1 MAADRTS
8 VSQRGDC
15 SLAFPQLGRYQAE
28 VMLSAA
34 RQKGL
39 PEGEKPSV
47 PDDKAYCKVAHQV
60 SGNVKTAGLEYF
72 SCNECGFYKLK
83 RDVKIVLEP
92 LYNSK
97 YKCKKNGCWRRART
111 TSRRDNRWGAQSPCV
126 CRVHNLVIAPSRFRS
141 LADTKQR

>member
-1 MAADRTS
+1 
-8 VSQRGDC
+8 
-15 SLAFPQLGRYQAE
+15 
-28 VMLSAA
+28 MLSAA

-97 YKCKKNGCWRRART
+97 YKCKKNGCGNEFYIVKEAIFQAWRRART

-126 CRVHNLVIAPSRFRS
+126 FAEFTIW
-141 LADTKQR
+141 